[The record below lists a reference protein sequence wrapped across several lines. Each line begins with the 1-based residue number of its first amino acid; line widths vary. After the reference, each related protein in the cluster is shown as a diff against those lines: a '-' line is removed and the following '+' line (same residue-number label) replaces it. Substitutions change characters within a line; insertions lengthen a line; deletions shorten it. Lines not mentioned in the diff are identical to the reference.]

1 MTGGGFAKNA
11 GSLWFSL
18 VPYLFG
24 IDKVL
29 PIFISI
35 LKLARDQITMATN
48 HLVGFSN
55 YIA

>member
-1 MTGGGFAKNA
+1 MTGGEVLLKCRQP
-11 GSLWFSL
+11 L
-18 VPYLFG
+18 VFLGAFFG